1 LGGIFTQR
9 GKNRFVHDKPI
20 KFEDLVFQ
28 PVQMCSIEDCI
39 RHTEANG
46 LDNDHEFIHQL
57 ALSRV
62 LLSGDNLSEFTAF
75 TTILR
80 NAVL

>member
-1 LGGIFTQR
+1 M
-9 GKNRFVHDKPI
+9 HDKPM

-39 RHTEANG
+39 HHTEANG
-46 LDNDHEFIHQL
+46 LNNDHEFIHQL

-62 LLSGDNLSEFTAF
+62 LLTGDNLSEFTAF
-75 TTILR
+75 SAILR
-80 NAVL
+80 NTVP